1 MEKETARIEAFS
13 DGVFA
18 IAITLLVLDLH
29 VPTGEQ
35 YFNKTALLQKLA
47 KDWPSYL
54 AFGLSFFSVFIMWV
68 NHHKLFRQI
77 YHRTTAITFANGLL
91 LFLASIVPWP
101 TALLA
106 RYYHT
111 PAASVTVSLYTGL
124 FVLINLSFNLIWHL
138 ASRDRALLRPGITEQ
153 TIARI
158 RRNYLYG
165 VPVHLLAF
173 LLSFFLPTVAL
184 ALCVLLWTYWA
195 FTSGRVTSNNTSI
208 EEGHSA

>member
-35 YFNKTALLQKLA
+35 YFNRNALLQKLA
-47 KDWPSYL
+47 ADWPSYV

-77 YHRTTAITFANGLL
+77 YQRNTAITFANGLL

-106 RYYHT
+106 RYYNT
-111 PAASVTVSLYTGL
+111 PSATVTVSLYTGL

-138 ASRDRALLRPGITEQ
+138 ASRDRKLLRPELTERM
-153 TIARI
+153 IARI
-158 RRNYLYG
+158 RRNYLCG
-165 VPVHLLAF
+165 IPVHLLAF
-173 LLSFFLPTVAL
+173 ILSFFFPTIAL
-184 ALCVLLWTYWA
+184 VICVLLWTYWA
-195 FTSGRVTSNNTSI
+195 FTSGKVAAN
-208 EEGHSA
+208 